1 MELIKDINGNREP
14 LREQKI
20 SKRDEHQLARIH
32 DTSQIMSLQLGR
44 RPTT

>member
-20 SKRDEHQLARIH
+20 TKRDEHQLA

-44 RPTT
+44 